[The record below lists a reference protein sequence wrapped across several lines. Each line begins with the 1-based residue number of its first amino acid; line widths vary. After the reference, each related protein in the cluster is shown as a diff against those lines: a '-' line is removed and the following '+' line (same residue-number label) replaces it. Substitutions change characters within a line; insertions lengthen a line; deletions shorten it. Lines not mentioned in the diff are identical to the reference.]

1 MIIKY
6 KFMSFTSSLAHEN
19 YIQVNESVG
28 IVPEDL
34 LRCTLPKTLI
44 CRKQKWKPNYCK
56 NSLFYII
63 LIIIIPSTLMI
74 SNSKNLLEQQ
84 TLSLVH
90 CRVLTNEMP
99 SFNALIIANRAFH
112 LYHILSELAPNS
124 PDGHN

>member
-44 CRKQKWKPNYCK
+44 CRKQKENLTTAKTHFFTSSS
-56 NSLFYII
+56 SL
-63 LIIIIPSTLMI
+63 
-74 SNSKNLLEQQ
+74 
-84 TLSLVH
+84 
-90 CRVLTNEMP
+90 
-99 SFNALIIANRAFH
+99 
-112 LYHILSELAPNS
+112 
-124 PDGHN
+124 